1 MVGEVVDVAKKL
13 ALRCAAEV
21 ALQASVLLLLA
32 LATEREVA
40 IQVALGRE
48 APGTPDQMLLFY
60 PSDLADQ

>member
-48 APGTPDQMLLFY
+48 DHGTPYIIVDICTYFI
-60 PSDLADQ
+60 P